1 MRFLRIPELVD
12 RLGVSRTTLWR
23 WERAQLLP
31 PRRRIGPNS
40 VGWLEQEIEEFL
52 RNRPPVRSE
61 PRVDKSAIASG
72 NR

>member
-1 MRFLRIPELVD
+1 MRFLRIPELAR

-40 VGWLEQEIEEFL
+40 VGWLEAEIEEFL
-52 RNRPPVRSE
+52 ASRPPIRS
-61 PRVDKSAIASG
+61 SG
-72 NR
+72 SPAGSPTSTSNR